1 MSLNWPNTLSLS
13 TLDKLRIESA
23 VDQSLRDRLL
33 KDPAAVLAENGI
45 TVPPGVKVNAVADTA
60 DTHTLTLPPFVGTDL
75 SNKSLGS
82 ATAAASTWECT
93 TCTPTS
99 PICAGSLASLTC
111 VGNK

>member
-99 PICAGSLASLTC
+99 PICASSLASLTC